1 MSQPRE
7 PLRRIV
13 VAGGG
18 QVGVLTAI
26 GLRRALPTCE
36 VVVIG
41 IASGLAAFADR
52 ASTSLPFT
60 NKLHDRLGIEEAQ
73 LVLSAGGS
81 YRLATHY
88 VGWGGKE
95 QHGIMPYGGAS
106 DPALQ
111 TRFAQQWGG
120 GPRNVSQDRPAG
132 SIAEA
137 LVEAG
142 RFAPPPPDADTP
154 ISEVEYALRW
164 NPPAYRNLLVD
175 HARRAG
181 VTHVSG
187 LIAAI
192 QPDGRGGIASI
203 AIEGQGTIEADLFVD
218 CSGPDAILASAMP
231 EFDVAPWSDIS
242 PIRRVLVAPPGQAML
257 ELEDRISLLSEGW
270 LCELAGRDGLQ
281 TMLAIDDAVSDDAA
295 RAALQAEPA
304 AVLNLSPGRAR
315 EAWIGNVI
323 AMGDAAVRCEPLGFL
338 PLDLAHRQLHLLLEM
353 LPGRQIV
360 ASERAEYNRR
370 AGLMFDAARDLLAM
384 HYAAP
389 RARMVFPDA
398 GVPGTVR
405 TTLDQFERR
414 GRLPF
419 QEEAPLLKQEQ
430 LALLGAL
437 GFARGLSTREQHLSE
452 RDIAATQADF
462 AARSQAAVAFA
473 PPYAQ
478 WLTSVLRANPA
489 QTG

>member
-41 IASGLAAFADR
+41 IAPGIAAFADR

-60 NKLHDRLGIEEAQ
+60 NKLHDRLGIDEAQ

-88 VGWGGKE
+88 IGWGGAG
-95 QHGIMPYGGAS
+95 QHGVMPYGGAS

-111 TRFAQQWGG
+111 TRFAQQWGI
-120 GPRNVSQDRPAG
+120 GPRNVSEDRPAG
-132 SIAEA
+132 SLAEV
-137 LVEAG
+137 LVNAG
-142 RFAPPPPDADTP
+142 QFAPPPPDADTP
-154 ISEVEYALRW
+154 VSEVEYALRW
-164 NPPAYRNLLVD
+164 NPPAYRDVLVD
-175 HARRAG
+175 HAHRAG

-187 LIAAI
+187 IIAAI
-192 QPDGRGGIASI
+192 HPDRQGGIASV

-218 CSGPDAILASAMP
+218 CTGPDAILASALP
-231 EFDVAPWSDIS
+231 EFDVASWSDIS
-242 PIRRVLVAPPGQAML
+242 PVRRILVAAPGQAML
-257 ELEDRISLLSEGW
+257 ALEDRISLLPDGW

-281 TMLAIDDAVSDDAA
+281 TMLALADGVDEGAA
-295 RAALQAEPA
+295 RAALQTEPA
-304 AVLNLSPGRAR
+304 AVLDLSPGCVR

-323 AMGDAAVRCEPLGFL
+323 ALGDAAVRCEPLGFL
-338 PLDLAHRQLHLLLEM
+338 PLDLAHRQLNLLLEM

-389 RARMVFPDA
+389 QARVVFPNS
-398 GVPGTVR
+398 R
-405 TTLDQFERR
+405 TPAAVKAALDQFGRR

-430 LALLGAL
+430 DALLGAL
-437 GFARGLSTREQHLSE
+437 GFARGLSSREQTLSPQ
-452 RDIAATQADF
+452 DITAAQAEF
-462 AARSQAAVAFA
+462 AAKSQAALAFA
-473 PPYAQ
+473 PPYGQ
-478 WLTSVLRANPA
+478 WLASVLRTNQGQP
-489 QTG
+489 G